1 MAKDS
6 AWLCQLGGGW
16 CGFGE
21 LCRYRG
27 GKLDADCGGVAAW
40 PHRATATARRRR
52 RGDRLVTGDVR
63 YWPKADIASCTAHVR
78 FRGQSGHGLSQC
90 TYLLMTQSG
99 HHSANPYN
107 QKKRSDPSVALG
119 IPACTGAASEQEGSA
134 CSHKFQMQMKCQCR
148 AALEVHGR
156 GPTLAKESTSLA
168 PTEN

>member
-63 YWPKADIASCTAHVR
+63 SWPIADMPKNAIDVAIGGKRSWVGALH
-78 FRGQSGHGLSQC
+78 
-90 TYLLMTQSG
+90 M
-99 HHSANPYN
+99 SANDP
-107 QKKRSDPSVALG
+107 KRTSRV
-119 IPACTGAASEQEGSA
+119 
-134 CSHKFQMQMKCQCR
+134 QC
-148 AALEVHGR
+148 EM
-156 GPTLAKESTSLA
+156 
-168 PTEN
+168 

>member
-78 FRGQSGHGLSQC
+78 FWGQSGHDFCG
-90 TYLLMTQSG
+90 M
-99 HHSANPYN
+99 SALPPLA
-107 QKKRSDPSVALG
+107 DM
-119 IPACTGAASEQEGSA
+119 CGAARDVRFGPKADIRQVTRSPRRRNFA
-134 CSHKFQMQMKCQCR
+134 PI
-148 AALEVHGR
+148 AAR
-156 GPTLAKESTSLA
+156 
-168 PTEN
+168 